1 MGALADAP
9 EIAFFYGATW
19 SKAMAEARAPALD
32 SVWRLGRGIP
42 GTRALRRMVWQVG
55 FGRGVRR
62 GGFDLYHEP
71 NFIPYR
77 TRLPTVITVHDLSPL
92 RLPQTHLGAS
102 VRYFRRQ
109 LPQAVRQARAIL
121 VDSEFVRGELLD
133 FFPEASSKV
142 TTVLLGVDASF
153 RPRTPEMCASVLA
166 QYGLTFDRYLLAV
179 GTLEPRKNLI
189 VALHAYS
196 RLPELVRAHLPLVI
210 AGGKGW
216 MNAELTKALAPLV
229 GRGQVRVLGYVPQ
242 ASLPALHAG
251 AALFLYP
258 SIYEGFGLPP
268 LEAMASGVPVI
279 ASSRAS
285 LPEVVGDAGLLLEP
299 TDVEAWTQAMHTLIE
314 DRAQAAALSAAG
326 QIRAGRFTWERC
338 ARETLEVYRRVL
350 ADEPV
355 ATS

>member
-1 MGALADAP
+1 
-9 EIAFFYGATW
+9 
-19 SKAMAEARAPALD
+19 MAEARAPVLD

-42 GTRALRRMVWQVG
+42 GGRTLRRMVWQAG

-92 RLPQTHLGAS
+92 RLPQTHPGTS
-102 VRYFRRQ
+102 VRYFRSR
-109 LPQAVRQARAIL
+109 LPKAVRQARAIL

-133 FFPEASSKV
+133 FFPEAGDKV
-142 TTVLLGVDASF
+142 TTVLLGVNAKF
-153 RPRTPEMCASVLA
+153 HPRTPDACASVLA
-166 QYGLTFDRYLLAV
+166 QYGLTFGRYLLAV

-196 RLPELVRAHLPLVI
+196 RLPESVREHVPLVI

-216 MNAELTKALAPLV
+216 LNEELMKALAPLAS
-229 GRGQVRVLGYVPQ
+229 RGQVRVLGYVPQ
-242 ASLPALHAG
+242 DWLPALHAG

-279 ASSRAS
+279 ASCRAS

-299 TDVEAWTQAMHTLIE
+299 TDVEAWTQAMHSLID
-314 DRAQAAALSAAG
+314 DRAQAAELSGAG
-326 QIRAGRFTWERC
+326 QIRASGFTWERC
-338 ARETLEVYRRVL
+338 ARKTLQVYQRVL

-355 ATS
+355 VAS